1 MTTKIIISN
10 LSQFLNIISQH
21 PELLQVPPF
30 QPLQRVLKEVREATA
45 SCGCSASSVYEANKG
60 IFTAAITSMQ
70 PSDHM
75 MVKNILKVREVCY
88 FVVDGSGLVKLNC
101 Y

>member
-1 MTTKIIISN
+1 MTSKIIISN
-10 LSQFLNIISQH
+10 LAQFLNIISQH

-30 QPLQRVLKEVREATA
+30 QPLERVLKEVRAATM
-45 SCGCSASSVYEANKG
+45 SCGCNASSVYEANKG

-75 MVKNILKVREVCY
+75 MVKNILKVRELCF
-88 FVVDGSGLVKLNC
+88 FVVAADGKVALQC
-101 Y
+101 H